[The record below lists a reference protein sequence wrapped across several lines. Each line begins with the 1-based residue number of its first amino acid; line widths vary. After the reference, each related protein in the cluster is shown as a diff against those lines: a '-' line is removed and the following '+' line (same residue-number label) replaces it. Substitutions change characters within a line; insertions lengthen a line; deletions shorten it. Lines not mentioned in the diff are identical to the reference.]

1 MSGGKGALLNL
12 SEIVLRIS
20 IKIDLSDRDQGVVTV
35 RDNFRDIENVKL
47 VVFTSFLRNKLNI
60 PGP

>member
-1 MSGGKGALLNL
+1 MSGGKGALLNF